1 VWNHRR
7 RGGKYGDKL
16 YFYSCNG
23 KWLKDFQVSCKYLV
37 SFGIYDKML
46 RRAYHIKII

>member
-1 VWNHRR
+1 MLNHRR

-23 KWLKDFQVSCKYLV
+23 KWLRDFQISCRYLV

-46 RRAYHIKII
+46 GKAYHIRIT